1 MLSRVACML
10 SNIWLF
16 VSPWTV
22 DHQAPL
28 SMGFSRQEYGVG
40 CHFFLQGI
48 FATQGLHSCL
58 LTSPALAGRFF
69 ITASLGKPWCCHEYI
84 HISLSK
90 CIHYI
95 YIIYRYCISAIFKI
109 YSINLKRQ
117 WKKEKALTEQWSAYI
132 LTSHDMC
139 LHQNPQCWPS
149 FYSGITCSVQ
159 KKLKGNFQHCFK
171 PRIQVVSRVC
181 RALGNW
187 HGRSFCFRY
196 RMNRAKLTFLFYGLR
211 VCVCVCVCANSF

>member
-10 SNIWLF
+10 SYIQLF
-16 VSPWTV
+16 ASPWTLGY
-22 DHQAPL
+22 QAPL
-28 SMGFSRQEYGVG
+28 SMGFSRQEYWSGLP
-40 CHFFLQGI
+40 FLSPGDLRHPGI
-48 FATQGLHSCL
+48 TLMSPNISCIGRQVL
-58 LTSPALAGRFF
+58 YHCITGKALML
-69 ITASLGKPWCCHEYI
+69 SWVHPYI
-84 HISLSK
+84 PIKMYTLY
-90 CIHYI
+90 IHYI

-139 LHQNPQCWPS
+139 LYQSPQCWPS

-196 RMNRAKLTFLFYGLR
+196 RMNRAKLTLFYGSR
-211 VCVCVCVCANSF
+211 VYVCVCVC